1 MGEFFHMGGYAAF
14 VWIAYGI
21 TFLVLLGLLAATIGR
36 LRARRK
42 QLQDLDAA
50 VRALKESRT

>member
-21 TFLVLLGLLAATIGR
+21 TFLVMIGLLAATIGR

-42 QLQDLDAA
+42 QLQDLDAV
-50 VRALKESRT
+50 VRAMKEGRT

>member
-1 MGEFFHMGGYAAF
+1 MGEFFHMGGYATF

-42 QLQDLDAA
+42 QLQNLDAA